1 MHINHYLSPD
11 GRQRHIGDLMLD
23 LPGFQKGDDLPS
35 GYLRVYEQDFPT
47 EIADDG
53 MIWLPGALEDIEVD
67 GEVAKII
74 PYVQIVEP
82 EWEVPEGRPI
92 PEGPETKPEE
102 EA

>member
-1 MHINHYLSPD
+1 
-11 GRQRHIGDLMLD
+11 
-23 LPGFQKGDDLPS
+23 
-35 GYLRVYEQDFPT
+35 
-47 EIADDG
+47 

>member
-11 GRQRHIGDLMLD
+11 GRQRYIGDLMLD
-23 LPGFQKGDDLPS
+23 LPGFQKEDDLPS

-47 EIADDG
+47 EIAEDG

-74 PYVQIVEP
+74 PYVQIVKP
-82 EWEVPEGRPI
+82 EVPEGLPL
-92 PEGPETKPEE
+92 PEGPETEPEE
-102 EA
+102 A

>member
-47 EIADDG
+47 
-53 MIWLPGALEDIEVD
+53 DIEVD

-92 PEGPETKPEE
+92 PEGPETKPED
-102 EA
+102 A